1 MERIEMSQEE
11 RDKLEWLKR
20 AKDGVISQREAAR
33 RMGVT
38 DRWVR
43 KLLTRMKRQG
53 DRVVVHGLRGAGIQP
68 ENRDEGASA
77 GDRTA
82 ETAGLARLWT
92 DVRQRATGQA
102 ARHRAERRDA
112 ARMDDRGRIV
122 EARRAPNRGGPLLAA
137 AAQRVWR
144 TGAVGHIR
152 ARLAGRTRAGA
163 LPGAADRRCDQLE
176 LGPLREARRDAVQH
190 GRAVGVSGEERADGG
205 RLYSSRI
212 DVRSGAARRRKRSR
226 TRRRGSADTVG
237 TRAAGTGHRLD
248 RGVLAAG
255 QGPHRT

>member
-11 RDKLEWLKR
+11 RDRLEWLKR
-20 AKDGVISQREAAR
+20 AKDGSNQPARGGQADGSNRPLGAQAVEADETPGRSGGSSRA
-33 RMGVT
+33 
-38 DRWVR
+38 
-43 KLLTRMKRQG
+43 TR
-53 DRVVVHGLRGAGIQP
+53 AGIQP

-112 ARMDDRGRIV
+112 ARMDDRGRIG
-122 EARRAPNRGGPLLAA
+122 EDRRAPDPGGPLVAA

-190 GRAVGVSGEERADGG
+190 GRAVGVS
-205 RLYSSRI
+205 
-212 DVRSGAARRRKRSR
+212 
-226 TRRRGSADTVG
+226 
-237 TRAAGTGHRLD
+237 
-248 RGVLAAG
+248 
-255 QGPHRT
+255 